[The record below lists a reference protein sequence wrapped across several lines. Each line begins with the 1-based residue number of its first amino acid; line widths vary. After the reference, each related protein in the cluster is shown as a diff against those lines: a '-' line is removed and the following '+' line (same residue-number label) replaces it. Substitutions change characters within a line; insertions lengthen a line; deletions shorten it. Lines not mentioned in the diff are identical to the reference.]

1 MCIPT
6 QGSGREGEAEAGQSW
21 LVPAQEE
28 QSTAGILSSAGIM
41 TIHEQFQVLQKEGKT
56 PSPST
61 AGIHPSLV
69 PLQDPRKLVS
79 GSIPGRRQ

>member
-28 QSTAGILSSAGIM
+28 QSAAGILSW
-41 TIHEQFQVLQKEGKT
+41 L
-56 PSPST
+56 
-61 AGIHPSLV
+61 
-69 PLQDPRKLVS
+69 
-79 GSIPGRRQ
+79 GS